1 MADRR
6 HVARLAAKDVE
17 HADSVFARGH
27 VGQRTGTDEILE
39 IAYTLLVHDTLLMRG
54 AKLQAAWLDAMPSR
68 AATCS
73 RPPDFIHASTFFA
86 CSTTSL
92 MSESK
97 PKNRYGSPSASS
109 VSRIA

>member
-6 HVARLAAKDVE
+6 HIAGLASKDVE
-17 HADSVFARGH
+17 DADPIFARGNL
-27 VGQRTGTDEILE
+27 GQRTGTDEILE
-39 IAYTLLVHDTLLMRG
+39 IAYTLLVHDTLLTRG
-54 AKLQAAWLDAMPSR
+54 GKLQTAWLDAMPSR

-97 PKNRYGSPSASS
+97 PKNR
-109 VSRIA
+109 